1 MERSA
6 LWRLEMVRYRQPAR
20 LLSFVACLQAG
31 RLARESHFALA
42 TKRRGAGTAPDIRRT
57 TGMRSCII
65 PYRSLYSR
73 VRHAYAHSKLLL
85 LLFGDGDEDDDDGKT
100 GFGYVC
106 EEKNRR
112 ASVTAQ

>member
-1 MERSA
+1 
-6 LWRLEMVRYRQPAR
+6 MVRYRQPAR

-42 TKRRGAGTAPDIRRT
+42 TKRRGAGTPDIRRT

-85 LLFGDGDEDDDDGKT
+85 LFGDGDEDDDDGKT
-100 GFGYVC
+100 ALGMCV
-106 EEKNRR
+106 EKNRR